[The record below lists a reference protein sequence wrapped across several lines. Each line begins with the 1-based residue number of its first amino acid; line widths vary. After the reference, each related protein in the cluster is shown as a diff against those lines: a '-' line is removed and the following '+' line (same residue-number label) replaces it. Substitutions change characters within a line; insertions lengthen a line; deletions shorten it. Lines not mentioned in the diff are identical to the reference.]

1 MNTIDVVMIAFGLTV
16 PLAVAAA
23 VILGILPP
31 RGLRRSALP
40 ASMPRP
46 AERPFRPGLRSL
58 RRLSGAARL
67 ASFARNS
74 PLDLRNS

>member
-16 PLAVAAA
+16 PLGFAAA

-46 AERPFRPGLRSL
+46 SERRFRPGFRSL

-67 ASFARNS
+67 ASFTRNS
-74 PLDLRNS
+74 NTHPRNS